1 MKYSQLIE
9 KCIQLIDSFDEKI
22 MTPDSHA

>member
-9 KCIQLIDSFDEKI
+9 KCV
-22 MTPDSHA
+22 